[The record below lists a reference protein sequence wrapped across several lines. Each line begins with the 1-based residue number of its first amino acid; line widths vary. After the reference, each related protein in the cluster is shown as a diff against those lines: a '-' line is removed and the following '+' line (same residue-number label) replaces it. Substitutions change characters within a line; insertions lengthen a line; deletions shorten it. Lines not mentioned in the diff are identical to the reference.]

1 MAQNLKVRNE
11 KLEKEKQEKERL
23 RALKENNE
31 EEYFRLLKSGK
42 NTRLMQLLNQTDS
55 YLQHIGELSSQAAIC
70 PLRMPTGVSCTDAI
84 I

>member
-55 YLQHIGELSSQAAIC
+55 YLQQIGELASSCSYLQSA
-70 PLRMPTGVSCTDAI
+70 VNSCNQSI
-84 I
+84 MH

>member
-55 YLQHIGELSSQAAIC
+55 YLQQIGELV
-70 PLRMPTGVSCTDAI
+70 LSCSHLQSAVNSCNQSI
-84 I
+84 MH